1 MKHNLNPFGVMAA
14 QAVCAGLIALALV
27 GCSSPA
33 VRQQRL
39 VARPNMTFS
48 DAAAFQYNAS
58 RIMPQMATGLAGSA
72 GSQNSGCTSCR

>member
-1 MKHNLNPFGVMAA
+1 MLSSALPL
-14 QAVCAGLIALALV
+14 AVLAFLA

-48 DAAAFQYNAS
+48 DSATLSYNS
-58 RIMPQMATGLAGSA
+58 PRLLPQLAPGFAGSGA
-72 GSQNSGCTSCR
+72 AQNSGCTSCH